1 MLCITSKWSW
11 TQRKHKRGSNIV
23 NQEKTY
29 LESIT
34 MESFLQH
41 FDDIPTVSA
50 GGLCAAERV
59 ELVSGYCLDGYQVDK
74 LVLYFMQ
81 NWKEHK
87 NANSAPYTLIDIVF
101 RFGYLKGARAAMA
114 GKFKEPPRRRNTRKS

>member
-1 MLCITSKWSW
+1 
-11 TQRKHKRGSNIV
+11 
-23 NQEKTY
+23 
-29 LESIT
+29 

-74 LVLYFMQ
+74 LMMYFIE
-81 NWKEHK
+81 NWSECNNIN
-87 NANSAPYTLIDIVF
+87 NALYTLIDIVF

>member
-1 MLCITSKWSW
+1 MHIT
-11 TQRKHKRGSNIV
+11 KHKRGSNIV

-59 ELVSGYCLDGYQVDK
+59 KLVSGYCLDGYQVDK